1 MSKFKVQI
9 KQRRCQS
16 PKFKEFTSFAVCLLI
31 AERDFEIWH
40 SFDIDSPSVHHF
52 VWALTFEL

>member
-9 KQRRCQS
+9 KQRQCQS
-16 PKFKEFTSFAVCLLI
+16 TKFKEFSSFPIHLFI
-31 AERDFEIWH
+31 AGRDFEIWH